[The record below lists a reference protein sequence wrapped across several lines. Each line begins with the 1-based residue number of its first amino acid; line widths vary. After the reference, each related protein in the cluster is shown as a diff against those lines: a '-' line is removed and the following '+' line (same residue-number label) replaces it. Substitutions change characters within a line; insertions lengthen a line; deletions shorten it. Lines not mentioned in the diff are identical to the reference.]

1 MKRMILT
8 ATPLILLG
16 LALAGCTASQSG
28 PAEPATAAA
37 GAVTTQEAK
46 GELKPSN
53 PGTGIIK
60 STTMTSCDTKEGDV
74 TAAGTVTLPEN
85 VNGTIQVSVSWVD
98 PKTSSVLARETKTI
112 DDAPTGQPIDWT
124 VKTTLSKLTT
134 DVKCVLGSTVL
145 PAG

>member
-8 ATPLILLG
+8 AIPVIILG
-16 LALAGCTASQSG
+16 LALTGCTPSQTDPAPASAS
-28 PAEPATAAA
+28 A
-37 GAVTTQEAK
+37 GAVTTQEAT

-53 PGTGIIK
+53 PGTGIIN

-85 VNGTIQVSVSWVD
+85 VKGSIEISVSWVD
-98 PKTSSVLARETKTI
+98 PKTSSVLAKETKNI
-112 DDAPTGQPIDWT
+112 KDAETGKAIDWT
-124 VKTTLSKLTT
+124 VNTKLGKLTT

-145 PAG
+145 P

>member
-1 MKRMILT
+1 MILT
-8 ATPLILLG
+8 ATPVILLG
-16 LALAGCTASQSG
+16 LALTGCTPSQTG
-28 PAEPATAAA
+28 PAEPASAPA
-37 GAVTTQEAK
+37 GTVTTQEAK
-46 GELKPSN
+46 AKLKPSN

-85 VNGTIQVSVSWVD
+85 VKGTIQVSVSWVD
-98 PKTSSVLARETKTI
+98 PKTSSVLAQETKTI
-112 DDAPTGQPIDWT
+112 DDAPTGRAIGWT
-124 VKTTLSKLTT
+124 VNSKLGKLTT

>member
-1 MKRMILT
+1 MKRMI
-8 ATPLILLG
+8 AKVTPVVLLG
-16 LALAGCTASQSG
+16 LALAACSSPQAVPAPASPS
-28 PAEPATAAA
+28 A

-46 GELKPSN
+46 GEQKPSN

-60 STTMTSCDTKEGDV
+60 NTTMTSCDTKEGDV

-85 VNGTIQVSVSWVD
+85 VEGTIEVSVSWVD
-98 PKTSSVLARETKTI
+98 PKTSSVLAKETKTI
-112 DDAPTGQPIDWT
+112 DDAPTGQAIDWSL
-124 VKTTLSKLTT
+124 KSKLGKLTT